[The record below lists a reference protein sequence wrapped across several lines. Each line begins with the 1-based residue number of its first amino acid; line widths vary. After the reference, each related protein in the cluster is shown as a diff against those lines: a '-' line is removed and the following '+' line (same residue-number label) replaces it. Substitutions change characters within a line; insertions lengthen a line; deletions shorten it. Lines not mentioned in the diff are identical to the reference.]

1 MQSNVIILDTT
12 GTTYIFYEI
21 EKQKETIKE
30 KKNQKRQIEREKQKR
45 KGKIEEPICR
55 PPPPSQAGWPTLEK
69 EQAR

>member
-30 KKNQKRQIEREKQKR
+30 NKNKEDKSKEKNK
-45 KGKIEEPICR
+45 KGK
-55 PPPPSQAGWPTLEK
+55 EK
-69 EQAR
+69 